1 MENDLRAMKL
11 IMYDMPNA
19 FIETN
24 EGQSPYLLR

>member
-11 IMYDMPNA
+11 IMYDMTNA